1 MLTLE
6 QLQEWE
12 AYDKLDPV
20 GTWRDDFR
28 MAYLASLIQNIVLC
42 LYPPKK
48 GEKPKLT
55 TPSDFMPMWDEELR
69 KIKTTPKKQSTEEMK
84 SFLMALARSQNKK
97 FTSRKD
103 LEQQKKKA

>member
-42 LYPPKK
+42 LYPKK

-55 TPSDFMPMWDEELR
+55 TPSDFMPVWDEELR
-69 KIKTTPKKQSTEEMK
+69 KIKSTPKKQSPEEMK
-84 SFLMALARSQNKK
+84 HLLLALARSQNKK

-103 LEQQKKKA
+103 LEKQKKEA

>member
-6 QLQEWE
+6 QLLEWE

-28 MAYLASLIQNIVLC
+28 MAYLASLIQNIVLS
-42 LYPPKK
+42 LYPKK
-48 GEKPKLT
+48 GVKPQLT
-55 TPSDFMPMWDEELR
+55 TPTDFMPIWDEELR
-69 KIKTTPKKQSTEEMK
+69 KIKSTPKKQSVEEMK
-84 SFLMALARSQNKK
+84 SLLLALAKSQNKK

-103 LEQQKKKA
+103 LQKQKKEA